1 METFII
7 SQFSYCPLMW
17 MFHSRNTENRVN
29 KTHERALRLVYD
41 DLLSLDEVLIN
52 YKSVSIHQRNLQ
64 FVG

>member
-1 METFII
+1 MDQNKGRMLMEAFII

-41 DLLSLDEVLIN
+41 DSSYLV
-52 YKSVSIHQRNLQ
+52 
-64 FVG
+64 